1 MEAGYWS
8 PCAPSVWNQGF
19 HTPLGRLSVSTNLV
33 KAPDIR
39 FSSSQFRKQHPRHK
53 KAMSKTSLAEAINT
67 LTEVYGSNEHTS
79 GYAWCPNTHVEDG
92 LREWI
97 QAEFSHLVIISVIF
111 TAGRGDGN
119 KISNIFDL
127 SSMKEFY

>member
-1 MEAGYWS
+1 MFLFAVIRRG
-8 PCAPSVWNQGF
+8 PGQDPQCADPLINSVDKF
-19 HTPLGRLSVSTNLV
+19 
-33 KAPDIR
+33 PDTS
-39 FSSSQFRKQHPRHK
+39 FSSSSVWKNATDFQPFRAR
-53 KAMSKTSLAEAINT
+53 

-119 KISNIFDL
+119 KISNTLF
-127 SSMKEFY
+127 

>member
-1 MEAGYWS
+1 MKFNLLFKSMHMQTYFKSFYCFNIHFSFSLFS
-8 PCAPSVWNQGF
+8 PFLSIFF
-19 HTPLGRLSVSTNLV
+19 HS
-33 KAPDIR
+33 
-39 FSSSQFRKQHPRHK
+39 FSSSSR
-53 KAMSKTSLAEAINT
+53 

-119 KISNIFDL
+119 VSCFFLHSFPFSVLVFLVVIRKLHDF
-127 SSMKEFY
+127 